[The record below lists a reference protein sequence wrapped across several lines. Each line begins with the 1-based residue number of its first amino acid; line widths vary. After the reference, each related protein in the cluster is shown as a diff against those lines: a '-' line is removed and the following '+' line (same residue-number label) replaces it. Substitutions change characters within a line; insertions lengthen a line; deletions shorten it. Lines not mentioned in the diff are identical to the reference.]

1 MKTNINLPI
10 RTHLLRGALYLLVL
24 LAVSLIPFALAQ
36 RTTGKGNRPATTIT
50 VTNTNDSGPGSLRQ
64 ALADAKDGHTINFD
78 VSLKGQTIAL
88 SSGELVIDKSIT
100 ITGPGSD
107 QLAVGVQNFQ
117 YTFRIF
123 HVMASPTV
131 TIEGLTIGPSLYFY
145 GCGIQNDQ
153 ASLTINNCAVTG
165 NNALTSGAGISNGG
179 TLTINNSRISGNA
192 LQYQGTGAGIL
203 SSRTLIINNSIIHDN
218 FSGKGQTDGGGIYS
232 SGTLE
237 ITNST
242 IDGNSVGGPGGGI
255 FNVGAA
261 IITSSTISGN
271 FSGGGSPG
279 PQTGPGFGG
288 GISNGGTLTISN
300 STISGN
306 SALTINQAP
315 GCGGGIGNSGS
326 LHIANSTISGNSAAN
341 GGAICNNAAPVEIAN
356 SILNAGDVGQNISN
370 DGGTITSLGYNLSS
384 DNGGGYLNGPGDQTN
399 TNPILGPLQNN
410 GGPTQTQRPY
420 PQSPAIDAGDPNF
433 TPPPFYDQRGPGFDR
448 VVNGRIDIGSFEVQE
463 GKPPPPSPTPT
474 PTATAS
480 PTLTPRPTPTPRPRL
495 TPHPRP

>member
-1 MKTNINLPI
+1 MKTNISLPI
-10 RTHLLRGALYLLVL
+10 RAHLLRGALYLLLL

-36 RTTGKGNRPATTIT
+36 RTTPKGNRPATTIT

-64 ALADAKDGHTINFD
+64 ALADADDGDTINFD
-78 VSLKGQTIAL
+78 VSLKGRTIAL

-203 SSRTLIINNSIIHDN
+203 SSGTLIINNSIIHDN

-279 PQTGPGFGG
+279 PQNGPGHGG
-288 GISNGGTLTISN
+288 GILNGGTLTISN

-326 LHIANSTISGNSAAN
+326 LHIANSTISGNSAIN
-341 GGAICNNAAPVEIAN
+341 GGAICNNAAPLEIAN
-356 SILNAGDVGQNISN
+356 SILNAGDVGQNIFN
-370 DGGTITSLGYNLSS
+370 DSGTITSLGYNLSS
-384 DNGGGYLNGPGDQTN
+384 DNAGGYLNGPGDQTN
-399 TNPILGPLQNN
+399 TDPILGPLQNN
-410 GGPTQTQRPY
+410 GGPTQTHRPY

-433 TPPPFYDQRGPGFDR
+433 TPPPFYDQRGTGFDR

>member
-1 MKTNINLPI
+1 MKTNISLPI
-10 RTHLLRGALYLLVL
+10 RAHLLRGALYLLLL

-36 RTTGKGNRPATTIT
+36 RTTPKGNRPATTIT

-64 ALADAKDGHTINFD
+64 ALADADDGDTINFD
-78 VSLKGQTIAL
+78 VSLKGRTIAL

-203 SSRTLIINNSIIHDN
+203 SSGTLIINNSIIHDN

-279 PQTGPGFGG
+279 PQFGPGFGG

-326 LHIANSTISGNSAAN
+326 LHIANSTISGNSAIN
-341 GGAICNNAAPVEIAN
+341 GGAICNNAAPLEMAN
-356 SILNAGDVGQNISN
+356 SILNAGDVGQNIFN

-410 GGPTQTQRPY
+410 GGPTQTHRPY

-463 GKPPPPSPTPT
+463 GKPPLPTPT
-474 PTATAS
+474 STAS